1 MLIGN
6 TDHSCF
12 NLHMSA
18 GLHVGPAWGHGAPIA
33 HTCVPAWGHG
43 SHMRPSLMNWT
54 GDFVTKFKIY

>member
-1 MLIGN
+1 
-6 TDHSCF
+6 
-12 NLHMSA
+12 MSA